1 VNGTQVF
8 LLVSYTVLVAAS
20 AVFIGRVVR
29 STRERERR
37 KGADVERLKSQENRY
52 AWIVVALLG
61 GLMVATAFAIPY
73 SETEAK
79 GGQVVEVTGFQFGW
93 TLEPATVTADEPV
106 EFRLRG
112 RDVQHGFGVYDGA
125 KLLAQVQVPAPR
137 PGSPEGTLS
146 AEQRL
151 VHTFD
156 EPGTYDVLCLEFCGR
171 NHHKMAATLTVEE

>member
-1 VNGTQVF
+1 VNSTQIF
-8 LLVSYTVLVAAS
+8 LLVSYSLLMVASVVFVL
-20 AVFIGRVVR
+20 RMVR

-37 KGADVERLKSQENRY
+37 KGTDVEHLKERESRY
-52 AWIVVALLG
+52 AWVVVALLA
-61 GLMVATAFAIPY
+61 GLLVVTAFAIPY

-79 GGQVVEVTGFQFGW
+79 GGQVVEVTAFQFGW
-93 TLEPATVTADEPV
+93 TLEPATVTAGEAV

-171 NHHKMAATLTVEE
+171 NHHKMAATLEVEE